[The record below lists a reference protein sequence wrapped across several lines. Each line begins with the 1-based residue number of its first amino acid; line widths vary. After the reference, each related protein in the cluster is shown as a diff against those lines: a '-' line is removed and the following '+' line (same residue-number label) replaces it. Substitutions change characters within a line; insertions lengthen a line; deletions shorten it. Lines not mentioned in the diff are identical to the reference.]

1 MNDRLTHIDLFAG
14 IGGFSLASRWA
25 GFRTIAF
32 CEKDEWC
39 QQVLK
44 KDFGAEVVCGR
55 DRSRKWTQ
63 NEPCSPQGTAPKRI
77 ANPCSAQHKIMADS
91 TRRENHRRKSR
102 IMGSTT
108 ESGECINPAANAGR
122 EDGRIPLYPDIK
134 TFPGHLYRGATLLT
148 GGFPCQPFSCAG
160 KQQGKA
166 DDRDL
171 WPFMFRVIK
180 DARPTW
186 IIGENVAGFVKME
199 LDRSISDLESEGYA
213 VRTFIIPACA
223 TDAKHRRSR
232 VWIVAHS
239 RHGGRRAGEI
249 CGHGE
254 NQKAMGQ
261 ETSNYIKQSSQDV
274 ADGQEQRLERPDAT
288 GATCAEGRIAEC
300 CQWPIEPDFRR
311 MVDAISKRL
320 DKINLTPETARD
332 TLVLDKQN
340 QGGLYGKT
348 EITRP
353 GEVLP
358 ALQKKIGSEEIS
370 DNLGRPDRFQ
380 KKEILQSALHGQGND
395 SRESDAG
402 RIANKSGEVSR
413 KDLPEMRGD
422 DESRH
427 SSQRPESS
435 KQFSEEHTNPLFS
448 LPYGVALGTWE
459 TTAKDQELFMQDLWQ
474 ACAEIGYVPT
484 SLSEIPK
491 IWESLNDEEM
501 DWIALRISTGSR
513 SCAEWPGVPR
523 IEVKIKDRVN
533 KLKGLGNAIVPQVAY
548 EIINAL
554 ARVEREGERNG

>member
-160 KQQGKA
+160 KRKGTE

-171 WPFMFRVIK
+171 WPFMFDVIK

-223 TDAKHRRSR
+223 TDAKHRRDR
-232 VWIVAHS
+232 CWIVAHNNAV
-239 RHGGRRAGEI
+239 RCDVRGVE
-249 CGHGE
+249 
-254 NQKAMGQ
+254 GQ
-261 ETSNYIKQSSQDV
+261 GIYGNEQTRSEVVTGNQDV
-274 ADGQEQRLERPDAT
+274 ADSEKIRLQRIGVSGEQEPRAHE
-288 GATCAEGRIAEC
+288 
-300 CQWPIEPDFRR
+300 
-311 MVDAISKRL
+311 
-320 DKINLTPETARD
+320 
-332 TLVLDKQN
+332 
-340 QGGLYGKT
+340 
-348 EITRP
+348 
-353 GEVLP
+353 
-358 ALQKKIGSEEIS
+358 
-370 DNLGRPDRFQ
+370 
-380 KKEILQSALHGQGND
+380 GQGLSVCCSWPDENEWFAQSGMGRVA
-395 SRESDAG
+395 SR
-402 RIANKSGEVSR
+402 
-413 KDLPEMRGD
+413 
-422 DESRH
+422 
-427 SSQRPESS
+427 
-435 KQFSEEHTNPLFS
+435 
-448 LPYGVALGTWE
+448 
-459 TTAKDQELFMQDLWQ
+459 
-474 ACAEIGYVPT
+474 
-484 SLSEIPK
+484 IP
-491 IWESLNDEEM
+491 
-501 DWIALRISTGSR
+501 RR
-513 SCAEWPGVPR
+513 V
-523 IEVKIKDRVN
+523 DR
-533 KLKGLGNAIVPQVAY
+533 LKGLGNAIVPQVAY

-554 ARVEREGERNG
+554 ARVEREGKGMDENYGRYADSKINNP